1 MTRTHDVT
9 LLTTAELKRAKRDL
23 TANLG
28 LISPNSLA
36 HVPIQAQMRA
46 IDTELTERA
55 GNPQPRKATPVTA
68 ESGAPA
74 PDPLASLASEYGTHW
89 NVWKPGRYVA
99 DHRHLDVSL
108 KSDTIPGLADK
119 LRQFTEL
126 VRDLP

>member
-1 MTRTHDVT
+1 MNRPHDVT
-9 LLTTAELKRAKRDL
+9 LFTTAELERAKRDL
-23 TANLG
+23 KANLG
-28 LISPNSLA
+28 LITPDSPA

-46 IDTELTERA
+46 IDTELAERA
-55 GNPQPRKATPVTA
+55 GNQHARKNTAVTA
-68 ESGAPA
+68 GTDPPA
-74 PDPLASLASEYGTHW
+74 SDPMAALAREYDAQW
-89 NVWKPGRYVA
+89 NVWKPGLYVA